1 MTNVQYLCEAASQ
14 ASLPFSR
21 ITSEDLYEF
30 LLLIGTRLEE
40 HRSEIVPLAHEESNL
55 PLPRLE
61 GELTR
66 TISQFK
72 LFAEDVK
79 SERWTS
85 VTTTE
90 AIPERAPLPRPQL
103 VRKLI
108 PIGPV
113 AVFGASNFPLAFSVA
128 GGDTASA
135 LAAKCPVIAKIHPA
149 HPHLSRLIASIIS
162 ACVVESG
169 LPAGVFAVLDGSE
182 SDARELVEN
191 PHITAVGFTGSQ
203 RVGRILMDIASN
215 RPNPIPVF
223 AEMGSTNPVFVMPGG
238 EMTFANGY
246 AASLTMGVGQFCTNP
261 GIAVGVDSAEWS
273 AAKAKVR
280 ADIEASPMGKMLT
293 DLIEAAY
300 LARAASLTTNSIGDL
315 YGIPQGPQVYE
326 VTAKEFL
333 NNAELHEEVFGPF
346 GVIVTAESYEEMV
359 QVAEVIQGQLT
370 ATIFAVNNTH
380 RTLIDILT
388 TRVGRLIFDG
398 FPTGVEVCEA
408 MQHGGPYPATSDS
421 RFTSVGNHAIAR
433 WLRPICLQNPPSWLD

>member
-1 MTNVQYLCEAASQ
+1 
-14 ASLPFSR
+14 
-21 ITSEDLYEF
+21 
-30 LLLIGTRLEE
+30 
-40 HRSEIVPLAHEESNL
+40 
-55 PLPRLE
+55 
-61 GELTR
+61 
-66 TISQFK
+66 
-72 LFAEDVK
+72 
-79 SERWTS
+79 
-85 VTTTE
+85 
-90 AIPERAPLPRPQL
+90 
-103 VRKLI
+103 
-108 PIGPV
+108 
-113 AVFGASNFPLAFSVA
+113 
-128 GGDTASA
+128 
-135 LAAKCPVIAKIHPA
+135 
-149 HPHLSRLIASIIS
+149 
-162 ACVVESG
+162 
-169 LPAGVFAVLDGSE
+169 
-182 SDARELVEN
+182 
-191 PHITAVGFTGSQ
+191 
-203 RVGRILMDIASN
+203 
-215 RPNPIPVF
+215 
-223 AEMGSTNPVFVMPGG
+223 VMPGG

-261 GIAVGVDSAEWS
+261 GIAVGVNSAEWS
-273 AAKAKVR
+273 AAKVKVR

-388 TRVGRLIFDG
+388 TKVGRLIFDG